1 MPADC
6 NSFLDGVK
14 NGFVFFS
21 KSVTFLFLFCILN
34 VQEPSGSSSHSCRP
48 QGACKCRQC
57 CFKPYS
63 AFATSFLLPVLMH
76 LLPGT
81 LSTWLIFFA
90 KKNPAVFS
98 AGSFTLNGKSDCKF
112 CCCFWCFL
120 FLFFQNVSRKD

>member
-1 MPADC
+1 MQANC
-6 NSFLDGVK
+6 SSFLDGVK

-21 KSVTFLFLFCILN
+21 KSITFLFLFCILD
-34 VQEPSGSSSHSCRP
+34 VQEPSGSNSHSCRP

-76 LLPGT
+76 LPPGT
-81 LSTWLIFFA
+81 LSTWLIFLQ
-90 KKNPAVFS
+90 KKYPADFS
-98 AGSFTLNGKSDCKF
+98 AGSFTLNGKSNCKF

-120 FLFFQNVSRKD
+120 FLLFQNVSRKD